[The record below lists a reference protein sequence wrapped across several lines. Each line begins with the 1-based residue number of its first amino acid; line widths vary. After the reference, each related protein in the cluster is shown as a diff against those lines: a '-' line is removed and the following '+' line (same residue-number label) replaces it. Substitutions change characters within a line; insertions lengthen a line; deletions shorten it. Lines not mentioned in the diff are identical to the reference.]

1 MFADFMVPGA
11 DPKVYAEVMEYS
23 HLHGVVSDY
32 LGDFNATSKKPM
44 QLVLFLFALE
54 HVCRICRIVS
64 QPGGHALLVGVG
76 GSGRQSL
83 TRLAAFMQEME
94 VFQIEISATYGK
106 QEWHDDLKKVMKL
119 AGEANKRT
127 VFLFSDTQIAH
138 EYFVED
144 ISNILNTSEVPNLM
158 ENSDMVQI
166 FENIRGRAKAAGM
179 DGNKDSMTNF
189 FISEVRK
196 NLHVVLC
203 FSPVGDAFRERLRKF
218 PSLVTCTTIDWFSA
232 WPQDAL
238 KDVAQ
243 EFLST
248 LSVAEELREPL
259 ADACVAMHS
268 GVTKLSSRYLAEAR
282 RHFYV
287 TPTSYLELI
296 QSYKDLLAGKQ
307 KEVKE
312 VQERY
317 TVGLEKLVATEQS
330 VAEMKEELIALQPKL
345 VEAGEK
351 TAAAMVVIAAET
363 EEADKV
369 KELVAKDEA
378 TASEEAARVKAIK
391 DDCEADLAEAMPMLN
406 AAIAALDTLTSSDI
420 TEVKGMSNPPAPVKM
435 VMEAVCIMK
444 GVKPARVKNKDGK
457 MGDDYWESAKKMLM
471 DSKFLDSLK
480 AYDKD
485 NIKPKIIKKIRPYL
499 KKKEFELK
507 VVKKASK
514 AAYGLCSWVRAMEA
528 YDRVAKVVGPKRVT
542 LAAAEADL
550 EEVMN
555 QLKEKQDALQA
566 VVDKIQ
572 ALNDDLE
579 GEKAYKISSRAT
591 SSCVR

>member
-1 MFADFMVPGA
+1 M
-11 DPKVYAEVMEYS
+11 
-23 HLHGVVSDY
+23 
-32 LGDFNATSKKPM
+32 
-44 QLVLFLFALE
+44 
-54 HVCRICRIVS
+54 
-64 QPGGHALLVGVG
+64 
-76 GSGRQSL
+76 
-83 TRLAAFMQEME
+83 
-94 VFQIEISATYGK
+94 
-106 QEWHDDLKKVMKL
+106 
-119 AGEANKRT
+119 
-127 VFLFSDTQIAH
+127 
-138 EYFVED
+138 
-144 ISNILNTSEVPNLM
+144 
-158 ENSDMVQI
+158 
-166 FENIRGRAKAAGM
+166 
-179 DGNKDSMTNF
+179 
-189 FISEVRK
+189 
-196 NLHVVLC
+196 
-203 FSPVGDAFRERLRKF
+203 
-218 PSLVTCTTIDWFSA
+218 
-232 WPQDAL
+232 
-238 KDVAQ
+238 
-243 EFLST
+243 
-248 LSVAEELREPL
+248 
-259 ADACVAMHS
+259 
-268 GVTKLSSRYLAEAR
+268 
-282 RHFYV
+282 

-296 QSYKDLLAGKQ
+296 QSYKDLLEKQ
-307 KEVKE
+307 KA
-312 VQERY
+312 VQDLRNRY
-317 TVGLEKLVATEQS
+317 DVGLEKLVATEQS

-572 ALNDDLE
+572 ALNDDLAA
-579 GEKAYKISSRAT
+579 KKHTAISSRAT